1 MNEKI
6 DKMLDEMDADIKKM
20 DDTINEI
27 DKSVNAIVEVDDY
40 TTTYDAEVRDELSAD
55 DVKKVLKYVARNKD
69 SIMMLLE
76 GLDEKNIEKGSFA
89 LSDKF
94 IKTAIEEFADKLEEK
109 SQGMLKALDLSF
121 DAGAVRLF
129 VKVKKFVALKVSY
142 DIKVEEFAFDST
154 QKRIRFSYNKKGF
167 SFGNTLIGLALFIA
181 KIVLKKDK
189 LPEGIS
195 WNGKQIEILPEL
207 MTPDA
212 KIPSWLKL
220 TYEGSEGGLF
230 KIGYEIN

>member
-1 MNEKI
+1 MNEI
-6 DKMLDEMDADIKKM
+6 I
-20 DDTINEI
+20 
-27 DKSVNAIVEVDDY
+27 EVQDY
-40 TTTYDAEVRDELSAD
+40 TTYDAEVRDELSAD

-76 GLDEKNIEKGSFA
+76 GLDEENIEKGSFA

-94 IKTAIEEFADKLEEK
+94 VKTAIGEFADKLEEK

-121 DAGAVRLF
+121 DEGAVRLF
-129 VKVKKFVALKVSY
+129 VKVKKFVALKVCY
-142 DIKVEEFAFDST
+142 DIKVEEFAFDSM
-154 QKRIRFSYNKKGF
+154 QKRIRLSYNKKGF
-167 SFGNTLIGLALFIA
+167 SFGNTLVSAALIIA
-181 KIVLKKDK
+181 KIVFKKDK

-207 MTPDA
+207 MAPDA

-220 TYEGSEGGLF
+220 TYEGSETGLF
-230 KIGYEIN
+230 KIGYEINQF